1 MIIDVS
7 GKRFVASYFPF
18 FRTERHEDFDVWG
31 LRLADGSTSD
41 MSIIVFEPENTV
53 TELYDNA
60 KWLINEYILEDDCA
74 LTPRAITIKRELM
87 EIFYEQRD

>member
-1 MIIDVS
+1 MIVVVD

-31 LRLADGSTSD
+31 TRRADGSTSD
-41 MSIIVFEPENTV
+41 MSVIVFEPENTV

-60 KWLINEYILEDDCA
+60 KWLIKEYILEDDDA
-74 LTPRAITIKRELM
+74 LTPRAIALKKELM
-87 EIFYEQRD
+87 EIFCEQSD

>member
-1 MIIDVS
+1 MIVFVE

-31 LRLADGSTSD
+31 LRLSDGSTSD
-41 MSIIVFEPENTV
+41 MSVIVFEPENTI

-60 KWLINEYILEDDCA
+60 KWLIKEYILEDDDT
-74 LTPRAITIKRELM
+74 LTPRAIMLKKELM
-87 EIFYEQRD
+87 GIFYEQSD